1 MTSGTPSPS
10 PPLPMPVGRLDLL
23 SYTLVTLGWGGSW
36 YAITYQFGEVPT
48 ETSIA
53 YRFILGALFLLPL
66 MLIAQRRQKQKH
78 ALTLT
83 DHLWMVTQGVLVF
96 GVSYRIFYLGVDVL
110 TGGLVAVLFCLI
122 IIINACNQ
130 NLFFKFPLERK
141 VLFAAVLGILGV
153 ALIFAQDLQS
163 LRDNPETFQ
172 AILLVLLSIYFASLG
187 NMIHLRND
195 RAGIPA
201 LTATTYAM
209 AYGGVLMLIYAYVKN
224 GELSFDATTSYI
236 LSMLYLSA
244 VASSLT
250 FTLYF
255 GMIARIGAA
264 RGAYVSVLIPIVA
277 LTISYFFE
285 DFEWSIEAISGI
297 ALILAGNLL
306 ILVKPSRQAKQAQ

>member
-1 MTSGTPSPS
+1 M
-10 PPLPMPVGRLDLL
+10 PMGRIDLL
-23 SYTLVTLGWGGSW
+23 SYALVTLGWGGSW
-36 YAITYQFGEVPT
+36 YAITHQFGEVPT

-53 YRFILGALFLLPL
+53 YRFLLGALLLLPF
-66 MLIAQRRQKQKH
+66 MLVAQRRRKQKH

-83 DHLWMVTQGVLVF
+83 DHLWIATQGALVF
-96 GVSYRIFYLGVDVL
+96 GISYWIFYLGVDVL

-122 IIINACNQ
+122 TIINACNQ
-130 NLFFKFPLERK
+130 SLFFKFPFEGK
-141 VLFAAVLGILGV
+141 VLFAAALGILGV
-153 ALIFAQDLQS
+153 ALIFVRDLQS
-163 LRDNPETFQ
+163 LQDNPETLQ

-209 AYGGVLMLIYAYVKN
+209 TYGGVLMLVYAYVQN
-224 GELSFDATTSYI
+224 GELSFDTTAPYI

-244 VASSLT
+244 IASSLA

-264 RGAYVSVLIPIVA
+264 RGAYVAVLIPIVA

-285 DFEWSIEAISGI
+285 DFEWSIEATVGI
-297 ALILAGNLL
+297 TLILAGNLL
-306 ILVKPSRQAKQAQ
+306 ILAKPSRREKQAQ

>member
-1 MTSGTPSPS
+1 M
-10 PPLPMPVGRLDLL
+10 GRIDLL
-23 SYTLVTLGWGGSW
+23 SYALVTLGWGGSW

-53 YRFILGALFLLPL
+53 YRFLLGALLLLPF
-66 MLIAQRRQKQKH
+66 MLIAQRRRKQKH

-83 DHLWMVTQGVLVF
+83 DHLWIGTQGALVF
-96 GVSYRIFYLGVDVL
+96 GISYWIFYLGVDVL

-122 IIINACNQ
+122 TIINACNQ
-130 NLFFKFPLERK
+130 SLFFKFPFEGK
-141 VLFAAVLGILGV
+141 VLFAAALGIFGV
-153 ALIFAQDLQS
+153 ALIFVRDLQS
-163 LRDNPETFQ
+163 MQDNPETLQ

-209 AYGGVLMLIYAYVKN
+209 AYGGVLMLIYAYVQN
-224 GELSFDATTSYI
+224 GELSFDITTPYI

-244 VASSLT
+244 IASSLA

-264 RGAYVSVLIPIVA
+264 RGAYVAVLIPIVA

-285 DFEWSIEAISGI
+285 DFEWSLEATVGI

-306 ILVKPSRQAKQAQ
+306 ILAKPLRQTKQAQ

>member
-1 MTSGTPSPS
+1 MTSGAPPA
-10 PPLPMPVGRLDLL
+10 PLPMPMGRLDLL

-36 YAITYQFGEVPT
+36 YIITYQFGEVPT

-53 YRFILGALFLLPL
+53 YRFLLGALLLLPF
-66 MLIAQRRQKQKH
+66 MLAAQRRQKQKQ
-78 ALTLT
+78 ALAPA
-83 DHLWMVTQGVLVF
+83 DHLWMAGQGALVF
-96 GVSYRIFYLGVDVL
+96 GVSYWIFYLGVDVL

-122 IIINACNQ
+122 TIINACNQ
-130 NLFFKFPLERK
+130 SLFFKFPLEGK
-141 VLFAAVLGILGV
+141 VLFAAVLGIFGV
-153 ALIFAQDLQS
+153 ALFFVQDLQS
-163 LRDNPETFQ
+163 LRNDPETLR

-187 NMIHLRND
+187 NMIHLRNN

-209 AYGGVLMLIYAYVKN
+209 AYGGALMLVYAYVKN
-224 GELSFDATTSYI
+224 GELNFDATMPYI

-244 VASSLT
+244 VASSLA

-264 RGAYVSVLIPIVA
+264 RGAYVAVLIPIVA

-285 DFEWSIEAISGI
+285 DFKWSVEAFAGI

-306 ILVKPSRQAKQAQ
+306 ILAKPSGRAKQAQ